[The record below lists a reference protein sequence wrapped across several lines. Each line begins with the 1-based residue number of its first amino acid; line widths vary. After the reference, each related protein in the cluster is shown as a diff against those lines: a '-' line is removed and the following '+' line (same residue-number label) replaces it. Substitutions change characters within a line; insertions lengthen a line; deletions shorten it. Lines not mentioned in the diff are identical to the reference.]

1 MFFSVFFFRKSI
13 LPSILK
19 VTVQLKLNVGK
30 GVPCTSGA
38 YLVEF
43 CWYRVSSTKSNFIVF
58 SLPGGMLVHV
68 RITPP

>member
-1 MFFSVFFFRKSI
+1 MFFSVVFFFLKSI

-30 GVPCTSGA
+30 GVPYTLGA

-43 CWYRVSSTKSNFIVF
+43 CWYRVSST
-58 SLPGGMLVHV
+58 
-68 RITPP
+68 